1 MNNWLYLVH
10 PEGWRFVGI
19 FGGISILL
27 YLFSSFF
34 GFLGFLLTGW
44 CLYFFRDPKRVIPQ
58 DANLILG
65 PADGK
70 VVFTGQVIPP
80 KELGLGEESV
90 YRISVFLNVFNVH
103 INRTPIAGKI
113 ERIIYYPGKFFN
125 ASLDKAS
132 EHNERNAVIIETN
145 QGLKIGVV
153 QIAGLIARRIVS
165 FISQGEDVKAGQ
177 RFGLIRFGSRTDIYL
192 PKGILPSVIEGQIV
206 IGGETILARLGEN
219 QEKIEGI
226 ED

>member
-19 FGGISILL
+19 FGGVTLFL

-34 GFLGFLLTGW
+34 GLLGLLLTCW
-44 CLYFFRDPKRVIPQ
+44 CLYFFRDPKRIIPQ
-58 DANLILG
+58 DENLVLS

-70 VVFTGQVIPP
+70 IVFAKEVIPP
-80 KELGLGEESV
+80 KELGLGEEAV

-103 INRTPIAGKI
+103 INRTPIKGKI

-132 EHNERNAVIIETN
+132 EHNERNAIIIETT
-145 QGLKIGVV
+145 QGLKIGVI

-165 FISQGEDVKAGQ
+165 FISQGQDVKAGQ
-177 RFGLIRFGSRTDIYL
+177 RFGLIRFGSRADIYL
-192 PKGILPSVIEGQIV
+192 PKGVLPSVIEGQMV
-206 IGGETILARLGEN
+206 IGGETVLARLGEA

>member
-70 VVFTGQVIPP
+70 VVFTGKVIPP